1 MHRLCLLLSM
11 SIIAAPAAAAPDWR
25 QAREVDV
32 LLSNLDIEPETIRL
46 KAGQPVRMRF
56 VNNSHIPH
64 SFGAGGFFRK
74 AQYRNRDRGGVG
86 GGPVEV
92 GAGDTVEVVLI
103 PAAGRYSAS
112 CGNLFHRVMGMRARI
127 IVE

>member
-1 MHRLCLLLSM
+1 M

-25 QAREVDV
+25 QAREVEV
-32 LLSNLDIEPETIRL
+32 LLSNLDIQPETIRL
-46 KAGQPVRMRF
+46 KAGQPVRLRF

-74 AQYRNRDRGGVG
+74 AEYRNRDKGGVG
-86 GGPVEV
+86 SGSVQVGP
-92 GAGDTVEVVLI
+92 GDTLEVVLV
-103 PAAGRYSAS
+103 PVAGRYSAS
-112 CGNLFHRVMGMRARI
+112 CSNLYHRIMGMRARI